1 MKNLLVSAL
10 FVLVSISIARAA
22 DPMIWTVNTRAD
34 VVRGEARGVSI
45 DANGTISLAPRL
57 TELFKTDQ
65 PYIWSSAIDAAGN
78 IYLGTGADGKV
89 FKVDANGKGS
99 LFADLDELNV
109 SALAIGKGGEIF
121 AATSPDGKVYRLD
134 ASGKATVY
142 FDPSEKYVWALA
154 AASDGS
160 LVVATGDKGKIFKVK
175 TAGATADSSL
185 LLDTGETHVISLAA
199 DKSGNVYAGTDP
211 NGLVLKIGAD
221 GKAFALLDAP
231 LREIHQLAVAP
242 DGSVYALALSDSV
255 NAKTE
260 TTTTTTA
267 ATESKPVTVERPTIA
282 PAETPKSRY
291 DLSTAK
297 SAVFRILPDGGSD
310 LFWSSP
316 SVVAFSVY
324 AHLNNQGVLVG
335 TADKGRIYNV
345 SNDLTERLVLQSDE
359 GQVSTI
365 LTNGKRLFATS
376 SNQGKLYQF
385 GPDLNAEGAYESAVL
400 DAKAVSNWGRI
411 WWRSTGGV
419 SVQTRSGNTEKPD
432 ETWSGWVAA
441 AADPKGVQITSPKA
455 RYFQWRAT
463 FRGEGTLSEV
473 NVSFLSRN
481 IAPEVTSVQ
490 VLAANIGLAP
500 NPAVAL
506 DPNIESSGMDPALFG
521 VQVAAVAPRRL
532 FQKGARAI
540 QWTAEDRNGDK
551 LAYDIYYRS
560 VGEASFR
567 LLKQDLS
574 ESFFTLDGQSLADGQ
589 YVFRVVAK
597 DSPSNPAGQSLNGER
612 VSEPFE
618 IDNTIPNVAAVGS
631 PVTTGN
637 RTKVVFEASDSSG
650 YITRA
655 EYSVNGGE
663 WQAVFADDG
672 ISDGPNERFTFDVE
686 LASGAN
692 TITLRVFDANGNS
705 GTARVVVSKP

>member
-1 MKNLLVSAL
+1 MKNLLLSAL
-10 FVLVSISIARAA
+10 FVLVSISFAIAA
-22 DPMIWTVNTRAD
+22 DPQVWTVNTRAD
-34 VVRGEARGVSI
+34 VIRGEARGVSI
-45 DANGTISLAPRL
+45 DANGTISLAPRM
-57 TELFKTDQ
+57 TEVFKTDQ

-99 LFADLDELNV
+99 LFADLEELNV

-134 ASGKATVY
+134 ASGKPTVY
-142 FDPSEKYVWALA
+142 FNPNEKYVWALA
-154 AASDGS
+154 ATSDGS
-160 LVVATGDKGKIFKVK
+160 LVVATGDNGKVFKVRS
-175 TAGATADSSL
+175 AGASPDSSL
-185 LLDTGETHVISLAA
+185 ILDTGETHVISLAA
-199 DKSGNVYAGTDP
+199 DQSGNVYAGTDS

-260 TTTTTTA
+260 TTTTTK
-267 ATESKPVTVERPTIA
+267 TESNTVTVERPTIA

-291 DLSTAK
+291 DLSAAK
-297 SAVFRILPDGGSD
+297 SAVYRSLPDGGTD
-310 LFWSSP
+310 LVWSSP
-316 SVVAFSVY
+316 TVVAFSVY
-324 AHLNNQGVLVG
+324 AHQNNSGVLIG

-365 LTNGKRLFATS
+365 FTNGKRLFATS

-385 GPDLNAEGAYESAVL
+385 GPELNSEGTYESAVL
-400 DAKAVSNWGRI
+400 DAKAVSSWGRV
-411 WWRSTGGV
+411 WWRSSGGV
-419 SVQTRSGNTEKPD
+419 SIQTRSGNTEKPD
-432 ETWSGWVAA
+432 ETWSAWTAVP
-441 AADPKGVQITSPKA
+441 ADPKGAQIASPKA
-455 RYFQWRAT
+455 RYIQWRAT

-473 NVSFLSRN
+473 NVSFLARN

-506 DPNIESSGMDPALFG
+506 DPSIESSGMDPALFG
-521 VQVAAVAPRRL
+521 VQVAAVAPRRV
-532 FQKGARAI
+532 FQRGARAV

-551 LAYDIYYRS
+551 LTYDIFYRS
-560 VGEASFR
+560 IGESSFR

-574 ESFFTLDGQSLADGQ
+574 EMFFTLDGQSLADGQ
-589 YVFRVVAK
+589 YVFKIVAK
-597 DSPSNPAGQSLNGER
+597 DSPSNPAGQSLSGER
-612 VSEPFE
+612 VSEPFDV
-618 IDNTIPNVAAVGS
+618 DNTVPTVTAVGAPALS
-631 PVTTGN
+631 GG
-637 RTKVVFEASDSSG
+637 RAKVVFDASDSTS
-650 YITRA
+650 YIARA
-655 EYSVNGGE
+655 EYSVNGGDWHE
-663 WQAVFADDG
+663 VFADDG
-672 ISDGPNERFTFDVE
+672 ISDGPNERYTFEVGLQSD
-686 LASGAN
+686 AN
-692 TITLRVFDANGNS
+692 TITLRVFDANGNA
-705 GTARVVVSKP
+705 GTARVLVSKQ